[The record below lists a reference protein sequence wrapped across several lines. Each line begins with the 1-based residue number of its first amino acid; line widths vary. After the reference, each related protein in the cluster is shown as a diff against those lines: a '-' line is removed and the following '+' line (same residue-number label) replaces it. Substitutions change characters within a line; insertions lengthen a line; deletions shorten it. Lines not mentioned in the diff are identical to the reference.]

1 MKIKILFIIS
11 TFSKGGGAESLLTTI
26 VNNLN
31 PNKYEIGIVEIV
43 HDDIKEEPINE
54 NIKVYP
60 YYVRA
65 DDPEYN
71 SKMYYVYHEWDQVI
85 ERIIPQDY
93 DIYVSFNYLK
103 PTFLLP
109 PGKKNV
115 AWIHGGV
122 YVLAQADKQEEL
134 ALQNS
139 SFYKANR
146 IVSISDVTTQLLIE
160 LFPEHKDKL
169 IVLYNG
175 LDIQKIIK
183 KSKETAKAKLQHPA
197 LLSIGRLD
205 KNKNPVRLL
214 NIFAELHKKIPKA
227 HLYYLGYG
235 KLSEDVLRIAE
246 EYGLS
251 DNVHLLGYYDNP
263 YPIIAQCDVVCMFSK
278 SEGFPMALLEGVALG
293 KPFVSSV
300 IGGARILANNQRCG
314 RVITT
319 DEEAVLAIADM
330 LQMDTARIQEEC
342 QKSIKRFRLDN
353 YIRQIENL
361 FDELMELRGNEY

>member
-11 TFSKGGGAESLLTTI
+11 SFSKGGGAESLLTTI

-31 PNKYEIGIVEIV
+31 PNKYEIGIVEII
-43 HDDIKEEPINE
+43 HDNIKAEPIND

-71 SKMYYVYHEWDQVI
+71 SKMYYVYHEWDKVI
-85 ERIIPQDY
+85 EGYIPQDY
-93 DIYVSFNYLK
+93 DIYISFNYLK

-115 AWIHGGV
+115 AWIHSDV
-122 YVLAQADKQEEL
+122 YVLARTDKQEEY
-134 ALQNS
+134 ALQNT

-146 IVSISDVTTQLLIE
+146 IVSISDITTQSLIE

-169 IVLYNG
+169 RVLYNG
-175 LDIQKIIK
+175 LDIQRVTQ
-183 KSKETAKAKLQHPA
+183 KSKETTKVELQHPA
-197 LLSIGRLD
+197 VLSIGRLE
-205 KNKNPVRLL
+205 KRKNPLRLL
-214 NIFAELHKKIPKA
+214 NIFGELYKKDSRV

-235 KLSEDVLRIAE
+235 ELSEDVLRIAVE
-246 EYGLS
+246 RGLS

-263 YPIIAQCDVVCMFSK
+263 FPIIAQCDVVCMFSD

-293 KPFVSSV
+293 KPFVSSI

-319 DEEAVLAIADM
+319 DEEAALAIEDLLHMDM
-330 LQMDTARIQEEC
+330 ARVEEEC
-342 QKSIKRFRLDN
+342 QKSIKRFGLDN
-353 YIRQIENL
+353 YIQQIEAL
-361 FDELMELRGNEY
+361 FDEMLK